1 MEVRWQTEE
10 RGDQDSVKKKEYQL
24 LRTYLKSSD
33 RLLENLG
40 SKRQFM
46 CSWVK
51 RLDKEPRWH
60 SKCLILLV

>member
-1 MEVRWQTEE
+1 MLK
-10 RGDQDSVKKKEYQL
+10 KKKEYQL

-40 SKRQFM
+40 SKRQFI

-51 RLDKEPRWH
+51 RLDKEPRRH